1 MVSEFKDKYQLVI
14 IGAGPAGLGAALA
27 AEERGV
33 KDILLLERDYFLG
46 GILPQC
52 IHNGF
57 GLDYFGEEL
66 TGPEYAH
73 RFIDRIPE
81 STVQVMDET
90 MVLDITPDKEIT
102 ALNRHQ
108 GVQKIEAKAVLLA
121 MGCRERTR
129 EAIKIPG
136 DRTAGVLTAGT
147 AQRYINI
154 EGYLPGRK
162 VIVLGSGDIGLI
174 MARRMTLEGAE
185 VDSVLEIMPYSSGLV
200 RNKVQ
205 CLDDFDIPL
214 KLNHTLTRIE
224 GDKRVERVVVSR
236 VNDDLEPVPG
246 SEQTVECDTVLLAV
260 GLIPE
265 NELTKQMGIELDPVT
280 GGAVV
285 NEQRE
290 TEINGV
296 FACGNVLQVHD
307 LVDYVTEE
315 SEIAARAVSEYL
327 SRRRK
332 KRRKKIKLTAGEQIT
347 YVVPHRIDY
356 VYQDKDKKT
365 LKLFLRSS
373 VPVEEAELKVVD
385 DRGQELISSRKKIVT
400 PGEMETIILPLQF
413 LDEDTEELTV
423 SVTKASQGAD

>member
-373 VPVEEAELKVVD
+373 VHVEEAELKVVD
-385 DRGQELISSRKKIVT
+385 GRGQELISSRKKIVT